1 MNNTIAKVFG
11 DIANAIESGSFGAPK
26 RVALTTLGSE
36 HGEANLLE
44 GALLAK
50 KLYPNIDIALIGK
63 KNDTG
68 LFTYETDSEEKMYKI
83 MEEKLDSKEIAACVT
98 MHYNFPI
105 GVSTVGRVITPAK
118 GRELLI
124 ATTTGTSSTNR
135 IEAMVKNAVSGIITA
150 KSISIKNPTVGIL
163 NLNGARTVE
172 KILKEIAAAGY
183 DINFTE
189 SKRSDGGV
197 VMRGNDLLLG
207 TPDVMVC
214 DSLTGNVLM
223 KMFSSFNSGGEYEVA
238 GYGYGPG
245 VGEGFDRNI
254 LIISRASGAP
264 VIANALKYAFDIA
277 TGEIN
282 DIARAEYEKLSQI
295 NWTAIIDK
303 NNVKKEAAGDASSEE
318 VAAPEKE
325 VVTEQ
330 ISGVDIM
337 DLDAAV
343 KMLWKHGV
351 YAESGMGCTGPIIL
365 VHPSKFDQAIELI
378 HKEGFASV

>member
-1 MNNTIAKVFG
+1 MNNTIAKVFE
-11 DIANAIESGSFGAPK
+11 DIANAIESGSFSSGK

-36 HGEANLLE
+36 HGVDTLLE
-44 GALLAK
+44 GAMLAK
-50 KLYPNIDIALIGK
+50 KLYPNLDIALIGK

-68 LFTYETDSEEKMYKI
+68 LFTYETECEDEMYKI

-105 GVSTVGRVITPAK
+105 GVSTVGRVVTPAK
-118 GRELLI
+118 AKELI
-124 ATTTGTSSTNR
+124 VATTTGTASSNR
-135 IEAMVKNAVSGIITA
+135 IEAMVKNAIGGIIAA
-150 KSISIKNPTVGIL
+150 KSIGIQKPTVGIL
-163 NLNGARTVE
+163 NLDGARTVE
-172 KILKEIAAAGY
+172 KILKEIQAAGY

-189 SKRSDGGV
+189 SKRSDGGT

-207 TPDVMVC
+207 TPDVMVT

-245 VGEGFDRNI
+245 IGEDFDRNI

-264 VIANALKYAFDIA
+264 VIANALKYASDIA
-277 TGEIN
+277 QGDINTIAKNEYKKLN
-282 DIARAEYEKLSQI
+282 DI
-295 NWTAIIDK
+295 NWKAIIDK
-303 NNVKKEAAGDASSEE
+303 NNSKKEAAPSTEE
-318 VAAPEKE
+318 VVAPPKE
-325 VVTEQ
+325 VVTGQ

-337 DLDAAV
+337 DLDDAV
-343 KMLWKHGV
+343 SMLWKNGI

-365 VHPSKFDQAIELI
+365 VNDAKVDQAIALI
-378 HKEGFASV
+378 HQEGFATA

>member
-1 MNNTIAKVFG
+1 MNKTIAKVFE
-11 DIANAIESGSFGAPK
+11 DIANAIESGSFASGK

-36 HGEANLLE
+36 HGEGTLLE
-44 GALLAK
+44 GAMLAK
-50 KLYPNIDIALIGK
+50 KLYPNLDIALIGR

-68 LFTYETDSEEKMYKI
+68 LFTYETECEDEMYKI
-83 MEEKLDSKEIAACVT
+83 MEEKLDSGEIAACVT

-118 GRELLI
+118 GKELII

-135 IEAMVKNAVSGIITA
+135 IEAMVKNAIGGIISA
-150 KSISIKNPTVGIL
+150 KAIGIKNPTVGIL
-163 NLNGARTVE
+163 NLDGARTVE
-172 KILKEIAAAGY
+172 KILKEIQAAGY

-189 SKRSDGGV
+189 SKRSDGGT

-207 TPDVMVC
+207 TPDVMVA

-223 KMFSSFNSGGEYEVA
+223 KMFSSYNSGGEYEVA

-245 VGEGFDRNI
+245 IGEGFNRNI

-282 DIARAEYEKLSQI
+282 KIAEAEYAKLNAI
-295 NWTAIIDK
+295 KWTEIIDK
-303 NNVKKEAAGDASSEE
+303 NNSKKECSFAKDDEA
-318 VAAPEKE
+318 VVAPEKE
-325 VVTEQ
+325 VVTGQ
-330 ISGVDIM
+330 VAGVDIM
-337 DLDAAV
+337 DLDDAV
-343 KMLWKHGV
+343 QMLWKNGI

-365 VHPSKFDQAIELI
+365 VNEAKVDQAIELI
-378 HKEGFASV
+378 VKEGFATA

>member
-1 MNNTIAKVFG
+1 MNNTIAKVFE
-11 DIANAIESGSFGAPK
+11 DIANAIESGSFSSSK

-36 HGEANLLE
+36 HGEGTLLE

-50 KLYPNIDIALIGK
+50 KLYPNLDIALIGR

-68 LFTYETDSEEKMYKI
+68 LFTYETDCEDEMYKI
-83 MEEKLDSKEIAACVT
+83 MEEKLDSGEISACVT

-118 GRELLI
+118 GKELII

-135 IEAMVKNAVSGIITA
+135 IEAMVKNAIGGIISA
-150 KSISIKNPTVGIL
+150 KAIGIKNPTVGIL
-163 NLNGARTVE
+163 NLDGARTVE
-172 KILKEIAAAGY
+172 KILKEIQAAGY
-183 DINFTE
+183 DIHFTE
-189 SKRSDGGV
+189 SKRSDGGT

-207 TPDVMVC
+207 TPDVMVA

-245 VGEGFDRNI
+245 IGEGFDRNI

-264 VIANALKYAFDIA
+264 VIANALKYAHDIA

-282 DIARAEYEKLSQI
+282 RIAGAEYEKLNQI
-295 NWTAIIDK
+295 KWNEIIDK
-303 NNVKKEAAGDASSEE
+303 NNSKKECSFGNDEA

-325 VVTEQ
+325 VVTGQ

-337 DLDAAV
+337 DLDDAV
-343 KMLWKHGV
+343 QMLWKNGI

-365 VHPSKFDQAIELI
+365 VSEANTEKAIELVI
-378 HKEGFASV
+378 KEGFATA

>member
-1 MNNTIAKVFG
+1 MNNTIAKVFE
-11 DIANAIESGSFGAPK
+11 DIANAIESGSFSSPK

-36 HGEANLLE
+36 HGEGTLLE

-50 KLYPNIDIALIGK
+50 KLYPNLDIALIGR

-68 LFTYETDSEEKMYKI
+68 LFTYETECEDEMYRI
-83 MEEKLDSKEIAACVT
+83 MEEKLDSGEISACVT

-118 GRELLI
+118 GKELII

-135 IEAMVKNAVSGIITA
+135 IEAMVKNAIGGIISA
-150 KSISIKNPTVGIL
+150 KAIGIRKPTVGIL
-163 NLNGARTVE
+163 NLDGARTVE
-172 KILKEIAAAGY
+172 KILKEIQAAGY
-183 DINFTE
+183 DICFTE
-189 SKRSDGGV
+189 SKRSDGGT

-207 TPDVMVC
+207 TPDVMVT

-223 KMFSSFNSGGEYEVA
+223 KLFSSFSSGGEYEVA

-245 VGEGFDRNI
+245 IGEGFNRNI

-277 TGEIN
+277 QGEIN
-282 DIARAEYEKLSQI
+282 KIAAEEYDKLNKI
-295 NWTAIIDK
+295 NWTKIIDK
-303 NNVKKEAAGDASSEE
+303 NNAKKESAASTETV
-318 VAAPEKE
+318 VAPPKE
-325 VVTEQ
+325 VVTGQ

-337 DLDAAV
+337 DLDDAV
-343 KMLWKHGV
+343 NMLWKNGI

-365 VHPSKFDQAIELI
+365 VNEAKVDAAIELI
-378 HKEGFASV
+378 KKEGFATA